1 MNLIKRILSALLAV
15 TMILGTL
22 SVLLVLPVSADGAD
36 SGAGT
41 TAQRPDIEDY
51 MTYEFKTPEEKLA
64 TMQMMYSYDGYEL
77 YVDDQSGEVAV
88 KEIATDSILFTNPY
102 DVASSK
108 GSATVTDARVPTT
121 KEKLLSQIII
131 TCTDAGGNGY
141 TLASYKDSAVNDQ
154 IQVWRTKT
162 GVRVEYSIGREIAKR
177 LVPMKILDSSF
188 EENILGPIKEAHE
201 AGAISNEIYYQ
212 YFNIGT
218 YRDPETGRLYPGL
231 DTYWQILNINILQD
245 FLKVEE
251 INEHPVLK
259 DKAVPDTEDKDG
271 DGNTEELWYPTL
283 YIFYEDAV
291 NAGDLQTI
299 EEVIKMY
306 CPDYTFEMMEEDH
319 LLTGY
324 EGDEESYPMFRLA
337 LEYSLTGNGLEV
349 TLPCNGLRYDMS
361 SYSLESLT
369 VLPYMGAGNFLN
381 AGYEYGNGEV
391 TKGYNFFPDG
401 AGALFDHG
409 DMGGTDVTYDGYLY
423 GEDYAYQ
430 TLYELKFQKPVRY
443 PVYGAVSSEIIYT
456 YTYVTEDENG
466 DETDPVTVRVSNTV
480 KTKDEILAELEA
492 MNATLL
498 SGDLDE
504 TVEVYQRGYVAIVEA
519 ADALATKFRMYH
531 EGAKCDY
538 STVYNYFNPK
548 PKDTYS
554 LSDSISA
561 TASGGSMTVVSD
573 RKYTGDITLRYFLLC
588 DNSRAEAAKAKDDSY
603 TYYSAS
609 WFGMAEA
616 YRDYLYNNGI
626 LTKLDAKDL
635 MDALPVYIEVFGA
648 IETQQ
653 TIATI
658 PVQVMTPLTTFG
670 NVMDMYGELYDHGIR
685 NINFKLTGFA
695 NGGMYYTVPSSLK
708 WEDAVG
714 GDSGFRAMIEAANA
728 INKKDGEHVG
738 IYPDFDFAYIQKDNF
753 FDALNLDDDAVK
765 GVDDRYTSLR
775 KYSPTTQSFVTFYQL
790 IISPSRYSKF
800 YTQLLSNYEQ
810 YGLKN
815 MSIASLGTALNSDF
829 DEEDQYN
836 RNDSKEF
843 TKQAFSDIKEQ
854 GYSLMTDGG
863 NVYTWEY
870 VDHILNVEL
879 DSSRYINACA
889 TVPFIGSVLHGYVQ
903 FAGTP
908 INEEG
913 NANYA
918 MLRAIENGANLY
930 FILSYQNT
938 TELKTDSNLNQYYSI
953 RYDIWLEDVA
963 KYYNELNDVLG
974 DVQDKLIIDHQ
985 FLKGERIYDL
995 SELEQNIAN
1004 ELKDALQAELDK
1016 ITDNEIKQSISVA
1029 DAWSLMRNAEKNLS
1043 EYLQGINEMNSSV
1056 ALLFSS
1062 ASANAD
1068 FAAVMQGVTDA
1079 YNAMTDADEALANAN
1094 QAAKDALA
1102 AQKALPADASE
1113 EEKQAAADAVA
1124 AAQAAATT
1132 ARENVA
1138 ATKEAYAAAV
1148 SAVSAQL
1155 SQLCSN
1161 AVELVTLAADMQK
1174 LKAKAVALYSSIDQA
1189 IETVETTLVYEDDEE
1204 TRQKLL
1210 AQMREWQQDV
1220 EDGGYYADILA
1231 AYATYTTVEGQD
1243 YLNADS
1249 ELYVINA
1256 LAAAVEQAFIT
1267 DFAEEGKYAAYT
1279 VVNADLQKACA
1290 KDLFDA
1296 EDMSDLRAEL
1306 EEERDE
1312 APESSVEQ
1320 GNAATG
1326 VAVDNNQ
1333 IVLVTYGDRDQKT
1346 HEKTPY
1352 KSLILNYNNFAVR
1365 VEYEGIVY
1373 SIESGDYVVIY
1384 H

>member
-22 SVLLVLPVSADGAD
+22 SMLLVLPVSAASNE
-36 SGAGT
+36 SGAGET
-41 TAQRPDIEDY
+41 VAKPDIEEY
-51 MTYEFKTPEEKLA
+51 MTYVFNTPEEKLA
-64 TMQMMYSYDGYEL
+64 TMQLMYSYDGYEL

-88 KEIATDSILFTNPY
+88 KERATGNILFTNPY

-108 GSATVTDARVPTT
+108 GSGSFADSRVPTT

-131 TCTDAGGNGY
+131 TCTDARRNSY
-141 TLASYKDSAVNDQ
+141 TLASYKDSAINDQ

-162 GVRVEYSIGREIAKR
+162 GVRVEYSIGREATKR

-188 EENILGPIKEAHE
+188 EANILDPIREAHE
-201 AGAISNEIYYQ
+201 AGAISNEVYYQ
-212 YFNIGT
+212 YFHIGT
-218 YRDPETGRLYPGL
+218 YRDPETGRSYPGL
-231 DTYWQILNINILQD
+231 DTYWQILNINMLQD

-251 INEHPVLK
+251 CNEHPVLK
-259 DKAVPDTEDKDG
+259 ELATPDVDDKDG

-283 YIFYEDAV
+283 YIFYEDSV

-306 CPDYTFEMMEEDH
+306 CPDYTFEIMEEDH
-319 LLTGY
+319 RITGY
-324 EGDEESYPMFRLA
+324 VGDDESYPMFRLA

-361 SYSLESLT
+361 TYNLESLT
-369 VLPYMGAGNFLN
+369 ILPYMGAGNFLN
-381 AGYEYGNGEV
+381 AGYEYGNGQV
-391 TKGYNFFPDG
+391 TEGYNFFPDG
-401 AGALFDHG
+401 AGALFDHA
-409 DMGGTDVTYDGYLY
+409 DMGSNDVTYDGYLY

-443 PVYGAVSSEIIYT
+443 PVYGSVSSEIIYN

-466 DETDPVTVRVSNTV
+466 NLNDPVTVRVSNTV

-504 TVEVYQRGYVAIVEA
+504 DVEIYQRGYVAIVEA
-519 ADALATKFRMYH
+519 ADALATKFRMNH

-548 PKDTYS
+548 PKDSYK

-561 TASGGSMTVVSD
+561 TASGSLMTVVSD
-573 RKYTGDITLRYFLLC
+573 RKYTGDITLRYFLL
-588 DNSRAEAAKAKDDSY
+588 DDEGLAKEAKAKDDSY
-603 TYYSAS
+603 TYYSTT

-616 YRDYLYNNGI
+616 YRDYLLNNGI
-626 LTKLDAKDL
+626 LTQLDQKDL
-635 MDALPVYIEVFGA
+635 LADLPVYIEVFGA
-648 IETQQ
+648 VETQQ

-658 PVQVMTPLTTFG
+658 PVMVMTPLTTFG
-670 NVMDMYGELYDHGIR
+670 NVLDMYGQLYDHGIQ

-708 WEDAVG
+708 WEDVVG
-714 GDSGFRAMIEAANA
+714 GDGGFRAMIEAAKE
-728 INKKDGEHVG
+728 INGKKGEHIG
-738 IYPDFDFAYIQKDNF
+738 IYPDFDFAYIQKDNL
-753 FDALNLDDDAVK
+753 FDALNLNDDAVK

-775 KYSPTTQSFVTFYQL
+775 KYSPTTQTFVTFYQL

-810 YGLKN
+810 YGLKSLS
-815 MSIASLGTALNSDF
+815 MGSLGTALNSDF
-829 DEEDQYN
+829 DEKDPYN
-836 RNDSKEF
+836 RDDSKNF
-843 TKQAFSDIKEQ
+843 TKQAFSDIKKQ

-938 TELKTDSNLNQYYSI
+938 TELKTDTNLNQYYSI

-963 KYYNELNDVLG
+963 KYYNELNNVLG
-974 DVQDKLIIDHQ
+974 DVQTKLIIDHQ
-985 FLKGERIYDL
+985 FLKGERIFGLD
-995 SELEQNIAN
+995 ELEQDIASKL
-1004 ELKDALQAELDK
+1004 ESAVGAEKDQ
-1016 ITDNEIKQSISVA
+1016 ITNNGIEQTISVA
-1029 DAWSLMRNAEKNLS
+1029 DAWSLMRNAEKDLAA
-1043 EYLQGINEMNSSV
+1043 YLRQIKSLNASV
-1056 ALLFSS
+1056 ASTY
-1062 ASANAD
+1062 ASAKTNAD
-1068 FAAVMQGVTDA
+1068 FAAVMQGAVDA
-1079 YNAMTDADEALANAN
+1079 YNAMLDADEALANAN

-1102 AQKALPADASE
+1102 AQRALPSDASE
-1113 EEKQAAADAVA
+1113 EDKAAAADAVA
-1124 AAQAAATT
+1124 AAQAAAKA

-1138 ATKEAYAAAV
+1138 TTKEAYTVAI

-1155 SQLCSN
+1155 AQLRSETESLVSLAVSIEN
-1161 AVELVTLAADMQK
+1161 AKTKAETLYRAID
-1174 LKAKAVALYSSIDQA
+1174 KAIQ
-1189 IETVETTLVYEDDEE
+1189 TVETTLVYEDDEE

-1210 AQMREWQQDV
+1210 TQMREWKQDV
-1220 EDGGYYADILA
+1220 EDGDYYADILE
-1231 AYATYTTVEGQD
+1231 AYATYTTEAGQD

-1249 ELYVINA
+1249 ELYAINV
-1256 LAAAVEQAFIT
+1256 LADAVAQAFSA
-1267 DFAEEGKYAAYT
+1267 FAENEAYT
-1279 VVNADLQKACA
+1279 TVNADLQAACS
-1290 KDLFDA
+1290 KNLFDA
-1296 EDMSDLRAEL
+1296 EDMNDLRQEL
-1306 EEERDE
+1306 TEQEDE
-1312 APESSVEQ
+1312 GTQDSDKQESNVT
-1320 GNAATG
+1320 NRVT
-1326 VAVDNNQ
+1326 VDNNQ

-1346 HEKTPY
+1346 HQKTPY

-1365 VEYEGIVY
+1365 VEYEGVVY
-1373 SIESGDYVVIY
+1373 TIESGDYVVIY

>member
-22 SVLLVLPVSADGAD
+22 SVLLVLPVSAA
-36 SGAGT
+36 SAESSAGI
-41 TAQRPDIEDY
+41 AQKPDIEDY
-51 MTYEFKTPEEKLA
+51 MTHVFNTPEEKLE
-64 TMQMMYSYDGYEL
+64 TMEMMYSYDGYEL

-88 KEIATDSILFTNPY
+88 KETATGNILFTNPY
-102 DVASSK
+102 DVAASK
-108 GSATVTDARVPTT
+108 GSSTVTDSRVPTM
-121 KEKLLSQIII
+121 KEKLLSQILI
-131 TCTDAGGNGY
+131 TCTDNANNSY

-162 GVRVEYSIGREIAKR
+162 GVRVEYSVGREVTKR
-177 LVPMKILDSSF
+177 LVPMKILDASF
-188 EENILGPIKEAHE
+188 EGNILGPINEAFE
-201 AGAISNEIYYQ
+201 AGAISNEVYYQ
-212 YFNIGT
+212 YFHIGT
-218 YRDPETGRLYPGL
+218 YRDPDTGRYYPGL
-231 DTYWQILNINILQD
+231 DTYWQILDINKLQD

-251 INEHPVLK
+251 CNEHPVLK
-259 DKAVPDTEDKDG
+259 DMAVPDTEDNDG
-271 DGNTEELWYPTL
+271 DGNTEELWYPVL

-306 CPDYTFEMMEEDH
+306 CPDYTFELMEEDH
-319 LLTGY
+319 LITGY

-361 SYSLESLT
+361 SYRLESLT

-381 AGYEYGNGEV
+381 AGYEYGDGEV
-391 TKGYNFFPDG
+391 TEGYNFFPDG

-409 DMGGTDVTYDGYLY
+409 EMANTDVTYDGYIY

-430 TLYELKFQKPVRY
+430 TLYGLKFQKPVRY
-443 PVYGAVSSEIIYT
+443 PVYGTVSSEIIYN
-456 YTYVTEDENG
+456 YTYVAEDEDGN
-466 DETDPVTVRVSNTV
+466 DTDPVTVRVSNTV
-480 KTKDEILAELEA
+480 KTKDEIMAELEA

-498 SGDLDE
+498 SGDLDK
-504 TVEVYQRGYVAIVEA
+504 TAEVYQRGYVAIVEA
-519 ADALATKFRMYH
+519 ADALATKFRMNH
-531 EGAKCDY
+531 EGARCDY

-548 PKDTYS
+548 PKDTYK

-561 TASGGSMTVVSD
+561 TASGGTMTVVSD

-588 DNSRAEAAKAKDDSY
+588 DENRAEAAKVKDATY
-603 TYYSAS
+603 THYAAT

-626 LTKLDAKDL
+626 LTELKASDLLKD
-635 MDALPVYIEVFGA
+635 LPVYIEVFGA

-658 PVQVMTPLTTFG
+658 PVKVMTPLTTFG
-670 NVMDMYGELYDHGIR
+670 NVLDMYGELYDYGIQ

-695 NGGMYYTVPSSLK
+695 NGGMYYPVPSSLK
-708 WEDAVG
+708 WEDSVG
-714 GDSGFRAMIEAANA
+714 GNNEFKALIEAANA
-728 INKKDGEHVG
+728 INAKDGEHVG
-738 IYPDFDFAYIQKDNF
+738 IYPDFDFAYIQKDDF

-775 KYSPTTQSFVTFYQL
+775 KYSPTTQTFVTFYQL
-790 IISPSRYSKF
+790 VISPSRYSKF

-815 MSIASLGTALNSDF
+815 MSVASLGTALNSDF
-829 DEEDQYN
+829 DEEDPYT

-843 TKQAFSDIKEQ
+843 TKQAFSDIKAQ

-963 KYYNELNDVLG
+963 KYYNELNTVLG
-974 DVQDKLIIDHQ
+974 DVQTKRIINHQ
-985 FLKGERIYDL
+985 FLKGERIYSL
-995 SELEQNIAN
+995 NELEQEIASKLEN
-1004 ELKDALQAELDK
+1004 AVQAELDK
-1016 ITDNEIKQSISVA
+1016 IKDTEIKQSISVA
-1029 DAWSLMRNAEKNLS
+1029 DAWYLMRNAEKDLAA
-1043 EYLQGINEMNSSV
+1043 YLRQIKSLNASV
-1056 ALLFSS
+1056 A
-1062 ASANAD
+1062 AAYAGATANAD
-1068 FAAVMQGVTDA
+1068 FAAVMQGAIDA
-1079 YNAMTDADEALANAN
+1079 YDAIADAEQALADAN

-1102 AQKALPADASE
+1102 AQKALPSDASE
-1113 EEKQAAADAVA
+1113 ADKTAAADAVA
-1124 AAQAAATT
+1124 AAQAAAAT

-1138 ATKEAYAAAV
+1138 ASKEAYAAAI

-1155 SQLCSN
+1155 SQLRSEAVDLITL
-1161 AVELVTLAADMQK
+1161 AVELDAV
-1174 LKAKAVALYSSIDQA
+1174 KAKADALYSTIDQA
-1189 IETVETTLVYEDDEE
+1189 IETVETTLIYEDDEE

-1210 AQMREWQQDV
+1210 AQMREWKQAV
-1220 EDGGYYADILA
+1220 ENGNYYADILK
-1231 AYATYTTVEGQD
+1231 AYETYTTAEGQD
-1243 YLNADS
+1243 YLNEGS
-1249 ELYVINA
+1249 ELYVINV
-1256 LAAAVEQAFIT
+1256 LAAAVEQAFTT
-1267 DFAEEGKYAAYT
+1267 DFAEGGQYVAYT
-1279 VVNADLQKACA
+1279 AVNAELQKACA

-1296 EDMSDLRAEL
+1296 DDMNDLRREL
-1306 EEERDE
+1306 EEQNANNSQGSNDKTDDS
-1312 APESSVEQ
+1312 AKGVEI
-1320 GNAATG
+1320 
-1326 VAVDNNQ
+1326 DNNQ

-1365 VEYEGIVY
+1365 VEYEGVVY
-1373 SIESGDYVVIY
+1373 TIESGDYVVIY